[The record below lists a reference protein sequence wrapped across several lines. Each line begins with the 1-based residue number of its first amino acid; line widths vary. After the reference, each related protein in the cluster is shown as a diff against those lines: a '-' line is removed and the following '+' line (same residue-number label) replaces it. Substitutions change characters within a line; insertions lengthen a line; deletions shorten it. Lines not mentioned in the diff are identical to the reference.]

1 MSNRRRLRR
10 ESLEVYLVHIILAY
24 RPLVGIVGLALL
36 VYAIT
41 SMFKFPLAGYIIL
54 VPAIYLLLM
63 GFSFNVVL
71 YTARLG
77 AWIATLRSH
86 ED

>member
-1 MSNRRRLRR
+1 MSTRRQLRR
-10 ESLEVYLVHIILAY
+10 ESLEVYLVHLILVY
-24 RPLVGIVGLALL
+24 RPLVVIVGLALL
-36 VYAIT
+36 AYSVM
-41 SMFKFPLAGYIIL
+41 SMFKFPLAGYILL

-71 YTARLG
+71 LTARLA
-77 AWIATLRSH
+77 AWIATLRSP